1 MAPQAGSSGAPEV
14 LEEETVMTATIG
26 SALAWWART
35 QPDHTAIVVEDE
47 RLDYATLEAW
57 SSRAAE
63 YLATEGV
70 RPGDRVG
77 LLSPNDVLWPVAAL
91 AVIKAGAVLVPLN
104 SRFKPAELSN
114 VLASAGATHVIANDQ
129 LKGTV
134 DASNELGVPVRVVT
148 FSSIDVLRDGPAS
161 TYRVDREPDEPI
173 AVIFT
178 SGSTGLSKGV
188 VLTNRTLLSIVF
200 EASLTER
207 GFRQGSTSILVLPL
221 SFTPGLVWGLFMTTV
236 LGGTIVIERELNPSR
251 AVTLIEEHGVQ
262 AIFGVP
268 LIFQAISAAPEFADA
283 DLSSLETAIV
293 GGAAVPTNL
302 LRTWEA
308 KAVALRQIYGMTEAG
323 GVATATLRPEAADHP
338 DSCGI
343 GSIFTELRV
352 VREDGSDT
360 DPGEPGE
367 IIIRGPGVTPGY
379 WDEPDITADVFR
391 GGWLRSGDLGK
402 KDPDGRIAFVDR
414 LKDLIITGGINVSP
428 VELEAVLLQ
437 IDGVEEC
444 AVIAAPD
451 EKFGETPAAI
461 ITASGDL
468 DVATVIEECGKVLSD
483 FKVPRYVVL
492 RADPLPRLPNGKIS
506 KRDIRT
512 EYADLTDRFEKVR

>member
-1 MAPQAGSSGAPEV
+1 
-14 LEEETVMTATIG
+14 MTATIG

-35 QPDHTAIVVEDE
+35 QPDNAAVVLEGQE
-47 RLDYATLEAW
+47 LDYATLEAW

-63 YLATEGV
+63 YLITEGV
-70 RPGDRVG
+70 QPGDRVG
-77 LLSPNDVLWPVAAL
+77 LLSPNDLLWPVVAL

-104 SRFKPAELSN
+104 SRFKPAELRK
-114 VLASAGATHVIANDQ
+114 VVDSAGATHIIANDL
-129 LKGTV
+129 LKSTV
-134 DASNELGVPVRVVT
+134 EESNDLGDPVRVVT
-148 FSSIDVLRDGPAS
+148 FSAIDVLRDGAA
-161 TYRVDREPDEPI
+161 TTFRVDREPDDPI

-221 SFTPGLVWGLFMTTV
+221 AFTPGLVWGLLMTTV
-236 LGGTIVIERELNPSR
+236 LGGTIVVERELNPSR
-251 AVTLIEEHGVQ
+251 AVTLMQQHKVQ

-268 LIFQAISAAPEFADA
+268 LIFQAISSAPEFADA

-293 GGAAVPTNL
+293 GGAAVPVAL
-302 LRTWEA
+302 LETWAA
-308 KAVALRQIYGMTEAG
+308 KGVSLRQIYGMTEAG
-323 GVATATLRPEAADHP
+323 GVATATLRQEAADHP

-343 GSIFTELRV
+343 GSIFTELKV
-352 VREDGSDT
+352 VRDDGSEAE
-360 DPGEPGE
+360 PGEPGE

-379 WDEPDITADVFR
+379 WGEPDITAEVLRD
-391 GGWLRSGDLGK
+391 GWLRSGDLGK
-402 KDPDGRIAFVDR
+402 RDAEGRIAFADR

-428 VELEAVLLQ
+428 VELEAVLMQ

-451 EKFGETPAAI
+451 ERFGETPAAI

-468 DVATVIEECGKVLSD
+468 DVASVIEQCSKVLSD
-483 FKVPRYVVL
+483 YKVPRYVVL
-492 RADPLPRLPNGKIS
+492 RSDPLPRLPNGKIS

-512 EYADLTDRFEKVR
+512 EYADITERFEKVR